1 MDTPPILT
9 AKNFGTLIQSA
20 RKARGLTQDDLAE
33 LTETG
38 RRFISDLENSK
49 ETIQLGKALHVLSSL
64 GIALSITQNW
74 KK

>member
-20 RKARGLTQDDLAE
+20 RKAQGLTQDDLAG
-33 LTETG
+33 LTGTG
-38 RRFISDLENSK
+38 RRFISDLENGK

-64 GIALSITQNW
+64 GIALSIRQNW